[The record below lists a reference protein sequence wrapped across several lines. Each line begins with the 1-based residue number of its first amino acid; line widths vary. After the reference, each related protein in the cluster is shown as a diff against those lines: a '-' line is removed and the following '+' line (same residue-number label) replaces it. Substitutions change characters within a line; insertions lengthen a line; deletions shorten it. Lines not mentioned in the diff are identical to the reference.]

1 MRKKFRKITAALL
14 IIVMIVLMIPF
25 SVICASAITQSEF
38 DNRLNNL
45 RNQYPNYSTWYD
57 SFDGGTQCFGFA
69 RLVAYNVFGSHV
81 RDWEVSYSID
91 GVKAG
96 DVLQYGN
103 TSGSGH
109 TVFVTSVSGDTITFV
124 DCNGNGNYSGG
135 TKVRTCGI
143 KWDNTIN
150 KWGNMY
156 GRIGFSY
163 RHVSPAIEPDKPVI
177 HHWYDNYSPE
187 YLGEWFLGRIEH
199 PTTGMSLSSAN
210 ENVKGAQTNDN
221 MEQMWWF
228 VRNSDGSYRIQNL
241 VDEKYIHVWGSA
253 DDNNTNVISYGD
265 YTGESNQNFFIYKI
279 NEHYCIRPSYSEKL
293 WSIKEWGD
301 YNVTIWDKVDTSTSE
316 WFNIIRVTAD
326 RRMPQDLGSD
336 FYAKIKHR
344 SSDVYLTNQNN
355 GIFGHEM
362 TGAQNQIW
370 HFKRQ
375 SNGSYSI
382 QSVWDDSY
390 VQVQDAL
397 DINDT
402 RLISQSNFTK
412 ANHQCF
418 FIYVMDSGGYCFKP
432 LYSDKVWSILEWDD
446 YFMSIRDK
454 VEDATPQTFDIIST
468 KAPNYWYNDFSPEY
482 LGEWFLGR
490 IEHPTSGMSLS
501 SVNENVQ
508 GVKTNGS
515 MEQMWWFVRNSD
527 GSYRIQNLVDEKYI
541 HIWGSSDINDTNVIT
556 FGNYT
561 GERNQN
567 FFIYKINDHYLIR
580 PSCSDKLWSI
590 KEWGDY
596 NVTIWDK
603 VDISTSEWFNII
615 RVTAD
620 RRMPQDLGS
629 DFYAKIKQRSSDV
642 YLTNQNNGIFGHE
655 MTGAQNQIWH
665 FVRQSNLSYS
675 VQSVC
680 DESYIQV
687 QNALD
692 VNDTRLVSQSSFTE
706 ANHQRFFI
714 YVMDNGG
721 YCFKPLYSDKVWSMK
736 EWDDYYMSIW
746 DKVED
751 ASPQTFDII
760 PIEYSKPLIGDT
772 NLDGIINVRDVTAI
786 QRHLADLETFTE
798 EQLAVSDTNGDGN
811 VDIADATHLQMY
823 LAEFDVLLGKQQ

>member
-1 MRKKFRKITAALL
+1 MTAVLLVVVMMFIMTKIVSTSVGAISAVIENALQW
-14 IIVMIVLMIPF
+14 
-25 SVICASAITQSEF
+25 AIGIAN
-38 DNRLNNL
+38 DNRHLYVYGGSHGSEGL
-45 RNQYPNYSTWYD
+45 HYDCSSFVSWALVHAGLDVPISTTDHMRENFKPYGFEWIPW
-57 SFDGGTQCFGFA
+57 SSIGGTANLKRGDILLNEVEHVEFYLGDNT
-69 RLVAYNVFGSHV
+69 NVGAH
-81 RDWEVSYSID
+81 
-91 GVKAG
+91 
-96 DVLQYGN
+96 
-103 TSGSGH
+103 TSKKPAADQI
-109 TVFVTSVSGDTITFV
+109 SVSGYY
-124 DCNGNGNYSGG
+124 NHP
-135 TKVRTCGI
+135 
-143 KWDNTIN
+143 WDGVLRY
-150 KWGNMY
+150 KD
-156 GRIGFSY
+156 
-163 RHVSPAIEPDKPVI
+163 EPV
-177 HHWYDNYSPE
+177 HHWYDDYTPE

-199 PTTGMSLSSAN
+199 QPSGVSLSSVN
-210 ENVKGAQTNDN
+210 ENVLGIQTNDS

-301 YNVTIWDKVDTSTSE
+301 YNVTIWDKVDTATSE
-316 WFNIIRVTAD
+316 CFDIIRVSAD
-326 RRMPQDLGSD
+326 RRMPQNLGSD
-336 FYAKIKHR
+336 FYAKVKHR
-344 SSDVYLTNQNN
+344 ISDIYLTNQNK

-375 SNGSYSI
+375 LNGSYSI
-382 QSVWDDSY
+382 QSAWDDSF
-390 VQVQDAL
+390 VQVQDAMDAN
-397 DINDT
+397 DI
-402 RLISQSNFTK
+402 RLISQSNFTG

-418 FIYVMDSGGYCFKP
+418 FIYAMDNGGYCFKP
-432 LYSDKVWSILEWDD
+432 LYSDKVWSMKEWDD
-446 YFMSIRDK
+446 YYVSIWDK

-468 KAPNYWYNDFSPEY
+468 KAPNYWYYDFSPEY

-515 MEQMWWFVRNSD
+515 MEQMWWFVHNSD

-561 GERNQN
+561 GEKNQN
-567 FFIYKINDHYLIR
+567 FFIYMINGHYLIR

-603 VDISTSEWFNII
+603 VDTSTSEWFDII
-615 RVTAD
+615 RVSAD

-629 DFYAKIKQRSSDV
+629 DFYAKVKHKSSDI
-642 YLTNQNNGIFGHE
+642 YLTNKQGELFGQNN
-655 MTGAQNQIWH
+655 TDKDNQIWH

-692 VNDTRLVSQSSFTE
+692 VNDTRLVSQSSVTE

-721 YCFKPLYSDKVWSMK
+721 YCFKPLYTDKIWSMK

-746 DKVED
+746 DKVENS
-751 ASPQTFDII
+751 SPQTFDII
-760 PIEYSKPLIGDT
+760 STEYAKPLIGDT
-772 NLDGIINVRDVTAI
+772 NLDGAINISDVTAL
-786 QRHLADLETFTE
+786 QRHLADLTTLTDSE
-798 EQLAVSDTNGDGN
+798 LAAADANGDGEIN
-811 VDIADATHLQMY
+811 IVDATHLQKY
-823 LAEFDVLLGKQQ
+823 LAEFNVALGKQS